1 MGEAKWIWYPGEFEI
16 YHHMLLSFRRQE
28 KGCDYPCVWP
38 VRRPET
44 GARFTK
50 SFSAPAGGVFTV
62 VTRGKGMVRIG
73 PRLRPVNAPVALQP
87 GDYEIAVEVFDLN
100 AFPSI
105 FIDSAIL
112 VTDETWKTEIYDDL
126 PVPAACVPAFTRPED
141 DPAVF
146 PFAYAPLAP
155 VSREALPTGV
165 LYDFGREQF
174 GPVHICVPEG
184 ARVTLVYG
192 ESRQEALDPENAIVR
207 ETLTSADAPDRPAR
221 AFRYIAVL
229 GEAAPRTELR
239 AELEYLPV
247 EDKASFSS
255 GEPGLNEIW
264 EVCRHTFHLNSREFF
279 LDGIKRDRWVW
290 SGDAYQSFMIARYLY
305 NDPSVTERTVVALLG
320 KPPYRRH
327 VNTIND
333 YSAYLIISLA
343 EHYAATGRAGFVRS
357 VWPRV
362 KELYAFIVSRLDENG
377 YAVRRPGDWIF
388 VDWGVLDKES
398 PVCFEQIVLWKAHLS
413 MASLARAMEEPDRY
427 TEKAD
432 ALKARVL
439 RDFWDEEK
447 GAFIDSFTSGKRFV
461 TRQTNIFAV
470 LYGLVEGEQKQSVI
484 RRALLNPALPAI
496 TTPYFKLYELIAL
509 CEIGEIAAAQEY
521 ISSYWGGMLREGA
534 TSVWE
539 AYDPNASGAAHYA
552 MYGSPYGKSLCH
564 AWGSGPILLLC
575 RYVAGVRLTDAGGK
589 TFCVAP
595 NPGRYKDFTATVPV
609 GAGEAV
615 LSYRAPFCTV
625 RATVPGGVFLCGA
638 EETPLEPGR
647 SYTFELGS

>member
-38 VRRPET
+38 VSRPET

-50 SFSAPAGGVFTV
+50 SFAAPAGGSFTV
-62 VTRGKGMVRIG
+62 VTRGRGMVRIG
-73 PRLRPVNAPVALQP
+73 SRLYRVNEP
-87 GDYEIAVEVFDLN
+87 IAVPPGECRVEADVFDLN

-105 FIDSAIL
+105 FIDSDIL
-112 VTDETWKTEIYDDL
+112 VTDGSWEAELFDAR
-126 PVPAACVPAFTRPED
+126 PVPAACDPAFTRPQD

-146 PFAYAPLAP
+146 PFAYAPLSPAA
-155 VSREALPTGV
+155 REEICGGV

-174 GPVHICVPEG
+174 GPVTVGVPEG
-184 ARVTLVYG
+184 GEITLVYG
-192 ESRQEALDPENAIVR
+192 ESREEALDPENAIVR
-207 ETLTSADAPDRPAR
+207 ETLTSADGAVRPAR

-229 GEAAPRTELR
+229 GEAAGKTALS
-239 AELEYLPV
+239 AALEYLPM

-255 GEPGLNEIW
+255 EEPGLNAIW
-264 EVCRHTFHLNSREFF
+264 EVCRHTFHLNTREFF

-305 NDPSVTERTVVALLG
+305 NDPSVTERTIVALLG

-343 EHYAATGRAGFVRS
+343 EHCAASGRVGFVRT
-357 VWPRV
+357 VWENV
-362 KELYAFIVSRLDENG
+362 KALYAFIVSRLDARG
-377 YAVRRPGDWIF
+377 YAVRRTGDWIF
-388 VDWGVLDKES
+388 VDWGVLDKED
-398 PVCFEQIVLWKAHLS
+398 PVCFEQIVLWKAHLA
-413 MASLARAMEEPDRY
+413 MAELSRAMGEPDVY
-427 TEKAD
+427 TESAA
-432 ALKARVL
+432 ALKERIL
-439 RDFWDEEK
+439 RDFWDDEK
-447 GAFIDSFTSGKRFV
+447 GAFIDSFASGRRFV

-470 LYGLVEGEQKQSVI
+470 LYGLAEGERRAHVI
-484 RRALLNPALPAI
+484 RNALLNPALPAI

-589 TFCVAP
+589 TFRVAP
-595 NPGRYKDFTATVPV
+595 DPGTYKDFTATVPV
-609 GAGEAV
+609 GAGEV
-615 LSYRAPFCTV
+615 ELSYKKPFCTV
-625 RATVPGGVFLCGA
+625 RATAPGGVFADG
-638 EETPLEPGR
+638 ENETPLEPGKT
-647 SYTFELGS
+647 YTFKLKA

>member
-1 MGEAKWIWYPGEFEI
+1 
-16 YHHMLLSFRRQE
+16 
-28 KGCDYPCVWP
+28 
-38 VRRPET
+38 
-44 GARFTK
+44 
-50 SFSAPAGGVFTV
+50 
-62 VTRGKGMVRIG
+62 
-73 PRLRPVNAPVALQP
+73 
-87 GDYEIAVEVFDLN
+87 
-100 AFPSI
+100 
-105 FIDSAIL
+105 
-112 VTDETWKTEIYDDL
+112 
-126 PVPAACVPAFTRPED
+126 
-141 DPAVF
+141 
-146 PFAYAPLAP
+146 
-155 VSREALPTGV
+155 
-165 LYDFGREQF
+165 
-174 GPVHICVPEG
+174 
-184 ARVTLVYG
+184 
-192 ESRQEALDPENAIVR
+192 
-207 ETLTSADAPDRPAR
+207 
-221 AFRYIAVL
+221 
-229 GEAAPRTELR
+229 
-239 AELEYLPV
+239 
-247 EDKASFSS
+247 
-255 GEPGLNEIW
+255 
-264 EVCRHTFHLNSREFF
+264 
-279 LDGIKRDRWVW
+279 
-290 SGDAYQSFMIARYLY
+290 MIARYLY
-305 NDPSVTERTVVALLG
+305 HDPAVTERTVIALLG
-320 KPPYRRH
+320 RPPYRLH

-333 YSAYLIISLA
+333 YSAYLIISVW
-343 EHYAATGRAGFVRS
+343 EHFAATGRRAFLGQI
-357 VWPRV
+357 WQNL
-362 KELYAFIVSRLDENG
+362 KALYAFIASRLDERG
-377 YAVRRPGDWIF
+377 FVVPRHGDWTFI
-388 VDWGVLDKES
+388 DWGVLDKDGAH
-398 PVCFEQIVLWKAHLS
+398 CFEQILLWRVYQCMALLS
-413 MASLARAMEEPDRY
+413 AEMGEPDEY
-427 TEKAD
+427 TPAAD
-432 ALKARVL
+432 ALRGRVL
-439 RDFWDEEK
+439 DTFWDEEK